1 MTRFT
6 SLSKWL
12 TAAWLLICCSC
23 VAAQTTRV
31 LALVNEYP
39 ATSFPGEGD
48 SAFATRVAA
57 LTSGHVEIRPVFD
70 AKSGLKSADQLT
82 AARDG
87 NVELADTFAGAL
99 SAHDPFFL
107 LSSLPFVTRG
117 EDDAKRLY
125 DLARPQY
132 EAVLLRFNQKLLFA
146 TPWPPSGIW
155 AKRTI
160 ATPADVAALKIRT
173 YDATSSE
180 VFTRLGA
187 SASNVSFADLPQK
200 LRSGEIDAA
209 LTSGDGGVG
218 RKLWDH
224 FDHFTAIEY
233 AIPLSLVTI
242 NLDAW
247 KSLDADTQS
256 ALTKAA
262 AETEA
267 QQWERAKRR
276 VAENYARMRENKM
289 TIATDVPVALR
300 DKFHEA
306 ATATIDAWVA
316 KTESGKAVLER
327 FRADR
332 R

>member
-1 MTRFT
+1 MTCFT
-6 SLSKWL
+6 SLAKWL
-12 TAAWLLICCSC
+12 IGAWLLALCGGV
-23 VAAQTTRV
+23 VAQSPRV
-31 LALVNEYP
+31 LTLVNEYP
-39 ATSFPGEGD
+39 ATSLPGEGD
-48 SAFATRVAA
+48 SVFATRVGE
-57 LTSGHVEIRPVFD
+57 LTSRRVEIRPVFD
-70 AKSGLKSADQLT
+70 AKSGLKSADQLV

-87 NVELADTFAGAL
+87 KVELADTFAGAL

-107 LSSLPFVTRG
+107 LSSLPFVTSS
-117 EDDAKRLY
+117 EDDARRLY

-132 EAVLLRFNQKLLFA
+132 EAILSRFNQKLLFA

-160 ATPADVAALKIRT
+160 ATPAEVAALKIRT
-173 YDATSSE
+173 YDATSNE
-180 VFTRLGA
+180 VFMRLGA
-187 SASNVSFADLPQK
+187 SASNVSFADLMAK
-200 LRSGEIDAA
+200 LKSGEIDAA

-218 RKLWDH
+218 RKLWDY

-256 ALTKAA
+256 AFTKAA
-262 AETEA
+262 AEIEA
-267 QQWERAKRR
+267 RQWERAKRR

-289 TIATDVPVALR
+289 TIATEVPVGLR
-300 DKFHEA
+300 NKFDEA
-306 ATATIDAWVA
+306 AAASIDAWAA
-316 KTESGKAVLER
+316 KTESGKMLLER
-327 FRADR
+327 FRGR